1 MQFRQ
6 LTQQH
11 FYCQRKNALAL
22 YFLCNVVHDMCGIKN
37 SGTLQLHFSVASS
50 NISNEQFNLIFI
62 DIFMAI
68 SQDKNN
74 FDMEIS
80 LEVINI

>member
-1 MQFRQ
+1 MI
-6 LTQQH
+6 
-11 FYCQRKNALAL
+11 CVESKI
-22 YFLCNVVHDMCGIKN
+22 VVHCN
-37 SGTLQLHFSVASS
+37 FYFSVASS
-50 NISNEQFNLIFI
+50 NISNEQFELIFI